1 MSRYDGLII
10 PRSYSDYINKT
21 DAATL
26 LQALQLSGVM
36 DNAPTQNSNHP
47 AKSGGIFA
55 ALAEKLDITDLINAI
70 TQGSTKAVTSG
81 AVYTRLLNTV
91 DIFPRSN
98 MADCN
103 TANMGFFCSNDV
115 LNAPDN
121 TTGYIFL
128 LTLPYNLDDN
138 YKVQFCTKMNNTG
151 VYMRN
156 KIAGTWTAWVLI

>member
-10 PRSYSDYINKT
+10 PRSYSEYINKT

-36 DNAPTQNSNHP
+36 DNAPTSGSNHP
-47 AKSGGIFA
+47 TKSGGIFA
-55 ALAEKLDITDLINAI
+55 ALAKKLNITDLINTI

-91 DIFPRSN
+91 DVFPRSELT
-98 MADCN
+98 DCN
-103 TANMGFFCSNDV
+103 DAKMGFFCNSNV
-115 LNAPDN
+115 LNTPDN
-121 TTGYIFL
+121 TTGFIFL
-128 LTLPYNLDDN
+128 LTLPYNLDEN
-138 YKVQFCTKMNNTG
+138 YKVQFCTKMNNIG

-156 KIAGTWTAWVLI
+156 KIAGAWTAWSLI